1 MSVVSRH
8 LTADTTTPQR
18 PAPSARTLRPDIQA
32 LRALAIVVVLAY
44 HLWPGTV
51 GGGYVGVDVFFVVS
65 GFLITS
71 HLLSELRRSGTV
83 SLPAFWARRIRRL
96 LPAASVVLG
105 FCLAAMFAAVPPS
118 LWQRTVTEIAA
129 SALYAQNWVLGAGS
143 VDYLGADGAPTL
155 VQHFWSLSV
164 EEQFY
169 LVWPVLIVLAA
180 LLAGRRRSAA
190 VVCSLLVAIALGSF
204 VFSVLETQRSQPSA
218 YFHTGARAWEFAI
231 GGLLA
236 FVPSGV
242 QKRMPVAARTTLAA
256 VGAAMVL
263 FSVLR
268 FDAATPFP
276 GSAALVPVLGTVL
289 VILARPDG
297 RIVRAR
303 PVLWLG
309 AVSYP
314 LYLWHWP
321 LIVLTPYLFGVDA
334 GGPASIAVL
343 AASLALAWLT
353 TRFVENRRAA
363 RPPRRAGHRGAY
375 TLAAGMAV
383 VMVVAGVATSGA
395 LQSSAAT
402 AARAAV
408 HGFETDPCYG
418 AAAMLP
424 GAGCAAPYAVPDD
437 LDTAYAASDKGSLAM
452 PCSSTG
458 VAVTQCEFGE
468 LDDPVRTVAV
478 VGNSHAGHLMA
489 GLDAYGLAHGWT
501 IVLMRKTGCTGAS
514 TAAQT
519 ETGCTEWTRA
529 VLDELLARADIATV
543 VFATNDDALH
553 YVGGERMGA
562 DAVAEVE
569 ANVSDNLAAL
579 LAAGKRVV
587 AVGDVP
593 GAAEA
598 APDCVYLHR
607 SEYDP
612 CSTERVPERDNVV
625 ATAARATA
633 GVGVVDLDPYF
644 CDETRCHSVIGGAVV
659 YLDEHHLTA
668 SFSRSLGPMLGAA
681 IAAGGASG

>member
-1 MSVVSRH
+1 M
-8 LTADTTTPQR
+8 
-18 PAPSARTLRPDIQA
+18 ARTLRPDIQA
-32 LRALAIVVVLAY
+32 LRALAILVVLAY

-71 HLLSELRRSGTV
+71 HLLAELRRSGTV

-105 FCLAAMFAAVPPS
+105 FCLAAMFVVVPPS

-129 SALYAQNWVLGAGS
+129 SALYVQNWVLGASS

-169 LVWPVLIVLAA
+169 LVWPVLIVFAA

-190 VVCSLLVAIALGSF
+190 AVCVLLVAIALGSF
-204 VFSVLETQRSQPSA
+204 VFSVLETRHSQPSA

-236 FVPSGV
+236 FVPSTPD
-242 QKRMPVAARTTLAA
+242 KRMPVAARTALAA

-263 FSVLR
+263 FAVLS
-268 FDAATPFP
+268 FDEATPFP
-276 GSAALVPVLGTVL
+276 GSAALVPVLGTAL
-289 VILARPDG
+289 VVLARPSG
-297 RIVRAR
+297 RIVGAA

-321 LIVLTPYLFGVDA
+321 LIVLTPYLFGVSA
-334 GGPASIAVL
+334 SGPASIAVL
-343 AASLALAWLT
+343 AASLVLAWLT
-353 TRFVENRRAA
+353 KRVVEDRRRV
-363 RPPRRAGHRGAY
+363 RPPRRTGHRGAY
-375 TLAAGMAV
+375 TLAAGLAV

-395 LQSSAAT
+395 LHGSAAT

-418 AAAMLP
+418 AAAMRP
-424 GAGCAAPYAVPDD
+424 GADCAQPYAVPAD

-458 VAVTQCEFGE
+458 VTVTECEFGV

-489 GLDAYGLAHGWT
+489 GLDAYGLAHGWK

-519 ETGCTEWTRA
+519 ESGCAEWTRA
-529 VLDELLARADIATV
+529 VFDELLGRADIDTV

-553 YVGGERMGA
+553 YVGGEEMGEA
-562 DAVAEVE
+562 AVAEVE
-569 ANVSDNLAAL
+569 LNVSGNLSTL
-579 LAAGKRVV
+579 FAAGKRVV

-607 SEYDP
+607 TDYDP
-612 CSTERVPERDNVV
+612 CSTERQAERDNVV

-633 GVGVVDLDPYF
+633 GVGFVDLDPYF

-681 IAAGGASG
+681 IAVAGTSGG

>member
-1 MSVVSRH
+1 
-8 LTADTTTPQR
+8 LTADTTTTQR
-18 PAPSARTLRPDIQA
+18 PTPVARTLRPDIQA

-44 HLWPGTV
+44 HLWPGAV

-71 HLLSELRRSGTV
+71 HLLAELRRSGTV

-96 LPAASVVLG
+96 LPAASVVLA
-105 FCLAAMFAAVPPS
+105 FCLAAMFALVPPS

-129 SALYAQNWVLGAGS
+129 SALYVQNWVLGAGS

-180 LLAGRRRSAA
+180 LLAGRRRSVA
-190 VVCSLLVAIALGSF
+190 VVCALLVAIAVGSL
-204 VFSVLETQRSQPSA
+204 VFSILETQRSQPSA

-236 FVPSGV
+236 VVPSTLST
-242 QKRMPVAARTTLAA
+242 RMPVAGRTILAA
-256 VGAAMVL
+256 VGAAMVVVA
-263 FSVLR
+263 VLR
-268 FDAATPFP
+268 FDETTPFP
-276 GSAALVPVLGTVL
+276 GSAALVPVLGTAL

-321 LIVLTPYLFGVDA
+321 LIVLTPYLSGVSA
-334 GGPASIAVL
+334 SGPASIAVL

-353 TRFVENRRAA
+353 KRLVEDRHRV
-363 RPPRRAGHRGAY
+363 RSQRRAGHRGAY
-375 TLAAGMAV
+375 TLAAALAV

-395 LQSSAAT
+395 LQGSAAT

-408 HGFETDPCYG
+408 HDFETDPCYG

-424 GAGCAAPYAVPDD
+424 GADCDAPYAVPAD

-452 PCSSTG
+452 PCSSSG
-458 VAVTQCEFGE
+458 VTVTECEFGE

-489 GLDAYGLAHGWT
+489 GLDAYGLAHGWKV
-501 IVLMRKTGCTGAS
+501 VLMRKTGCTGAS

-519 ETGCTEWTRA
+519 ESGCVEWTRA
-529 VLDELLARADIATV
+529 VFDELLGREDVDTV
-543 VFATNDDALH
+543 VFATNDESLH
-553 YVGGERMGA
+553 YVGSEQMGA
-562 DAVAEVE
+562 AEIAEVE
-569 ANVSDNLAAL
+569 ANVSGNLAAL
-579 LAAGKRVV
+579 LAAGKGVV

-607 SEYDP
+607 SDYDP
-612 CSTERVPERDNVV
+612 CSTERVPERNNVV
-625 ATAARATA
+625 AAAARATG
-633 GVGVVDLDPYF
+633 GVGFVDLDPYF

-681 IAAGGASG
+681 IAASG